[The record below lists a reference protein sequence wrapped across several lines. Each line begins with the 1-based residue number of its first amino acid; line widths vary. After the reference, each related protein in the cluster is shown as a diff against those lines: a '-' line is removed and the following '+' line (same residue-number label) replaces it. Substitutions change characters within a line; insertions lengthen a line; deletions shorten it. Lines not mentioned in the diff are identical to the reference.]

1 MLMLM
6 ITFQDADAGAGAVA
20 AFTHSSCACPFQSS
34 AMNIRQTVELRLLS
48 HALVVRLYG
57 LAWYAGTT
65 AGIPDATLQ
74 KAWTDALA
82 QCPDQGSRPRGV

>member
-1 MLMLM
+1 MWRSAAGA
-6 ITFQDADAGAGAVA
+6 DADAGAAAFA
-20 AFTHSSCACPFQSS
+20 AFTHSSCACPFQSR
-34 AMNIRQTVELRLLS
+34 AIRQTVEPRLLS
-48 HALVVRLYG
+48 HALVVVLYG
-57 LAWYAGTT
+57 VAWYAGTT